1 MTEQPGRDYCAEAL
15 KSAGMKPNGRA
26 RSGGDDKH
34 GEPQSDG
41 QTALLGRS
49 HRKAGWSA

>member
-26 RSGGDDKH
+26 RSGGDDQH

-49 HRKAGWSA
+49 HRNAGWSA